1 MNWVDW
7 TIIVILGLST
17 LWSLKRGFVK
27 EALSLAGWVAAF
39 FVSISFSA
47 QFSAQLTDY
56 ITADSLRYA
65 IAYVLLFTAILMLA
79 TLLSSLLEQVVRV
92 TGLSNADRALGTIF
106 GFARGFIVVL
116 LLMVVIQAA
125 LPEDQW
131 EPLQESQILP
141 HLARVE
147 EWARQ
152 NFSDAT
158 VNAPLPWLQS
168 MGEG

>member
-17 LWSLKRGFVK
+17 LWSLRRGFVK
-27 EALSLAGWVAAF
+27 EALSLAGWIAAF

-56 ITADSLRYA
+56 IAADSLRYA
-65 IAYVLLFTAILMLA
+65 IAYVLLFTAILVLS
-79 TLLSSLLEQVVRV
+79 TVLSSMLEQVVRV
-92 TGLSNADRALGTIF
+92 TGLGNADRALGTIF

-116 LLMVVIQAA
+116 LFMVVIQAA
-125 LPEDQW
+125 VPEDQW
-131 EPLQESQILP
+131 GPLRDSEILP

-147 EWARQ
+147 EWVRQ
-152 NFSDAT
+152 NISNAN
-158 VNAPLPWLQS
+158 VNDPLPWLQS
-168 MGEG
+168 IGN